1 MRTRGLTYELI
12 IVVAATMTG
21 CAADGSRMNMASQ
34 EAVKPVSAREA
45 VNRAFDHWQ
54 QAVVLRD
61 EARRLELEG
70 RLAMHRTAEK

>member
-1 MRTRGLTYELI
+1 MRTRGL
-12 IVVAATMTG
+12 
-21 CAADGSRMNMASQ
+21 
-34 EAVKPVSAREA
+34 KPVSERES
-45 VNRAFDHWQ
+45 VNRAFDHRP